1 MAILASELGKALIEA
16 LGLPKHTLAFTLSCR
31 AGAAVRVECEYLPQN
46 SDRLASALME
56 YDLVPSFKPAPVEAP
71 PAYHFDDWYRHRIN
85 VAHAKY
91 MERTSYRLPCDWATF
106 PPEAIE
112 AYLNGPGV

>member
-16 LGLPKHTLAFTLSCR
+16 LGLPKHTLSFTLRVR

-46 SDRLASALME
+46 SDRLAAALME
-56 YDLVPSFKPAPVEAP
+56 YDLVPRSRPVPVAPEHP
-71 PAYHFDDWYRHRIN
+71 DFDTWYRHRIN
-85 VAHAKY
+85 VAHAKF
-91 MERTSYRLPCDWATF
+91 MECTSYSLRRDWPTF

-112 AYLNGPGV
+112 RFFSGPGV